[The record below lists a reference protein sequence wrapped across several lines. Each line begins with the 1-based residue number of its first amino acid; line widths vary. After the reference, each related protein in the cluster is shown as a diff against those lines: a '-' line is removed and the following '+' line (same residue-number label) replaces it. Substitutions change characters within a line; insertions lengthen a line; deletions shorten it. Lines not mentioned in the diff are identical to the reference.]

1 MTNPFLSVIINTSS
15 EGVKM
20 PKWSVDVYF
29 TACKT
34 IEIEAE
40 SYLEARE
47 KGLRMMENLNE
58 DGLSI
63 EGFECYRIWEGEDE
77 DD

>member
-1 MTNPFLSVIINTSS
+1 
-15 EGVKM
+15 M